1 MKINTYKNQK
11 EIEKTFEVKNYDLM
25 YGTVQDILDVMDS
38 GLIESNDEEGLIM
51 LIMKNRDKIEALLLD
66 IFEPAGMVKNDLRNI
81 KVKELVPLFIE
92 LFNYVSAA
100 FEEKN

>member
-1 MKINTYKNQK
+1 MKINIYKNQK